1 MYSFK
6 INYNNVNGGNN
17 SSNFTY
23 RPCPNCVPIL
33 RKKILDIK
41 KKKCF
46 SYNEINNFIIDNFN
60 EGLYSGLIKNFRN
73 RSNYNIE
80 HLVPFSL
87 FSRTGRN
94 NLNYYSCLPK
104 NVEPFTDANIM
115 FTTYKDTNTHRN
127 NFILSENTQLKINRF
142 NNSNVNTYL
151 IKTNNNNLKTLYDED
166 YVKYINRK
174 LNKENYKNVFKKN
187 FLEDINFNDTNII
200 KNKIKI
206 LNNKTKFI
214 TKDNN
219 FIISDNDKITE
230 INNWNMDS
238 ICKNKKDC
246 IFSCRKSMC
255 IFNPRFVS
263 KGDIS
268 RSLNYFQLVYGYNPH
283 NRDFEAEN
291 YYDIVDKENYKNN
304 NNWLGNYDN
313 NNIFVHFD
321 DELWNDYYYNQLDML
336 YRWTNDDVLNEKEH
350 DRNKK
355 IAIKTGIANIFVGAY
370 KDGEYITAEYSK
382 DDTGRNWFKDLFLGN
397 EHECEFYQSLEVSPP
412 NFYKK
417 NIKIKYNP
425 QSKNIPQSIDKNIP
439 QSIDKNIP
447 QPISSNKYIPPHL
460 RKNN

>member
-6 INYNNVNGGNN
+6 INYNNINGGNN
-17 SSNFTY
+17 SFNFTY

-60 EGLYSGLIKNFRN
+60 EGLYSGLIKDFRN
-73 RSNYNIE
+73 RSSYNIE

-87 FSRTGRN
+87 FSRIGRN

-127 NFILSENTQLKINRF
+127 NFILSENTQLNINRF

-174 LNKENYKNVFKKN
+174 FNKENYKNVLQNN

-246 IFSCRKSMC
+246 IFSCDKSMC

-304 NNWLGNYDN
+304 NKWLGNYDN

-321 DELWNDYYYNQLDML
+321 DESWNDYYYNQLDML
-336 YRWTNDDVLNEKEH
+336 YRWTNDDVLNEEEH

-397 EHECEFYQSLEVSPP
+397 EHDCEFYQSLEVSPP

-425 QSKNIPQSIDKNIP
+425 QSDFIKNIP

-460 RKNN
+460 RKK

>member
-439 QSIDKNIP
+439 Q
-447 QPISSNKYIPPHL
+447 PISSNKYIPPHL

>member
-23 RPCPNCVPIL
+23 RPCPNCVPFL

-41 KKKCF
+41 NKNCF
-46 SYNEINNFIIDNFN
+46 SYNEINNFIVNNFDQ
-60 EGLYSGLIKNFRN
+60 GLYSGLIKNYRN

-127 NFILSENTQLKINRF
+127 NFILSENTQLNINRF
-142 NNSNVNTYL
+142 NNSNVNIYL

-166 YVKYINRK
+166 YVKYINTK
-174 LNKENYKNVFKKN
+174 FNKENYKNVFKNN
-187 FLEDINFNDTNII
+187 FLNDIYFNNTNII

-238 ICKNKKDC
+238 ICKNKSDC
-246 IFSCRKSMC
+246 IFSCDKSKC

-321 DELWNDYYYNQLDML
+321 DESWNDFYYNQLDML

-397 EHECEFYQSLEVSPP
+397 EHDCEFYKSLEVSPP

-417 NIKIKYNP
+417 NIKIN
-425 QSKNIPQSIDKNIP
+425 NIPQST
-439 QSIDKNIP
+439 
-447 QPISSNKYIPPHL
+447 SSKKYIPPHL
-460 RKNN
+460 RGK

>member
-1 MYSFK
+1 MYLFK
-6 INYNNVNGGNN
+6 IKYNNINGGNN
-17 SSNFTY
+17 SQNFTY

-41 KKKCF
+41 NKKRF
-46 SYNEINNFIIDNFN
+46 SYNEINYFIKDNFT
-60 EGLYSGLIKNFRN
+60 EGLYSGLIKDSRN

-94 NLNYYSCLPK
+94 KLDFNSYLSK
-104 NVEPFTDANIM
+104 NFEPFTDANIM

-127 NFILSENTQLKINRF
+127 DFLLSENTEIKINRL

-174 LNKENYKNVFKKN
+174 LNNKNYKNVFKKN
-187 FLEDINFNDTNII
+187 FLEDIYFNDTNII

-246 IFSCRKSMC
+246 IFLCRKSMC

-283 NRDFEAEN
+283 NRDFQAEN

-304 NNWLGNYDN
+304 NEWLGNYNN
-313 NNIFVHFD
+313 NNIFCHFD
-321 DELWNDYYYNQLDML
+321 DESWNDYYYNQLDML

-350 DRNKK
+350 ERNKK
-355 IAIKTGIANIFVGAY
+355 IARKTGVANIFVGAY
-370 KDGEYITAEYSK
+370 KDGEYVTAEYSK

-397 EHECEFYQSLEVSPP
+397 EHDCEFYKSLEVSPP
-412 NFYKK
+412 NFNKK
-417 NIKIKYNP
+417 KY
-425 QSKNIPQSIDKNIP
+425 
-439 QSIDKNIP
+439 
-447 QPISSNKYIPPHL
+447 
-460 RKNN
+460 

>member
-6 INYNNVNGGNN
+6 INYNNINGGNN
-17 SSNFTY
+17 SHNFTY

-33 RKKILDIK
+33 RKKILSIK
-41 KKKCF
+41 NNKRF
-46 SYNEINNFIIDNFN
+46 SYNEINYFIKDNFT
-60 EGLYSGLIKNFRN
+60 EGLYSGLIKNDEN
-73 RSNYNIE
+73 KSNYNIE

-87 FSRTGRN
+87 FSRIGRN
-94 NLNYYSCLPK
+94 KLDFNSYLSK
-104 NVEPFTDANIM
+104 NFEPFTDANIM

-127 NFILSENTQLKINRF
+127 DFLLSENTEINTRF
-142 NNSNVNTYL
+142 NNYNVNTYL
-151 IKTNNNNLKTLYDED
+151 IKTNNNLQTLYEKNYVKSINNNLK
-166 YVKYINRK
+166 KKN
-174 LNKENYKNVFKKN
+174 NFKNVFRKKFMEN
-187 FLEDINFNDTNII
+187 IDFNDNNII
-200 KNKIKI
+200 INKEKI
-206 LNNKTKFI
+206 LDNKTKFI

-219 FIISDNDKITE
+219 EIIVDNDKITE
-230 INNWNMDS
+230 INNWYMNPE
-238 ICKNKKDC
+238 CPNGKC
-246 IFSCRKSMC
+246 FFSCDKSKC

-283 NRDFEAEN
+283 NRDFQAEN

-304 NNWLGNYDN
+304 NEWLGNYDN

-321 DELWNDYYYNQLDML
+321 DESWNDYYYNQLNML

-350 DRNKK
+350 ERNKK
-355 IAIKTGIANIFVGAY
+355 IARKTGVANIFVGAY
-370 KDGEYITAEYSK
+370 KDGEYVRAEYSK
-382 DDTGRNWFKDLFLGN
+382 NDTGSNWFKDLFLGN
-397 EHECEFYQSLEVSPP
+397 EHDCEFYQSLEVSPP

-425 QSKNIPQSIDKNIP
+425 QSIDKNIPQSIDKNIP

>member
-1 MYSFK
+1 MG
-6 INYNNVNGGNN
+6 GGNN
-17 SSNFTY
+17 SFNFTY

-41 KKKCF
+41 KKNCF

-60 EGLYSGLIKNFRN
+60 KGLYSGLIKDFRN
-73 RSNYNIE
+73 RSSYNIE

-87 FSRTGRN
+87 FSRIGRN

-104 NVEPFTDANIM
+104 NFEPFTDANIM

-127 NFILSENTQLKINRF
+127 DFLLSENTEIKNRF
-142 NNSNVNTYL
+142 NNYDVNTYL
-151 IKTNNNNLKTLYDED
+151 IKTNNNLQTLYEKN
-166 YVKYINRK
+166 YVESINNK
-174 LNKENYKNVFKKN
+174 LNKDNFKNIFKK
-187 FLEDINFNDTNII
+187 
-200 KNKIKI
+200 KI
-206 LNNKTKFI
+206 LDNKTKFI

-219 FIISDNDKITE
+219 EIITDNDKITE
-230 INNWNMDS
+230 INNWYMNP
-238 ICKNKKDC
+238 ICQKNGKC
-246 IFSCRKSMC
+246 FFSCDRSMC

-304 NNWLGNYDN
+304 NKWLGNYDN

-321 DELWNDYYYNQLDML
+321 DESWNDYYYNQLDML
-336 YRWTNDDVLNEKEH
+336 YRWTNDDVLNEEEH

-370 KDGEYITAEYSK
+370 KDGKYITAEYSK

-397 EHECEFYQSLEVSPP
+397 EHDCEFYQSLEVSPP
-412 NFYKK
+412 DFYKK

-425 QSKNIPQSIDKNIP
+425 QSDFIKNIP

-447 QPISSNKYIPPHL
+447 QPISSNKYIPPNL
-460 RKNN
+460 REKKLIL